1 MKPEELYEIIRK
13 ALEEG
18 VSLDIST
25 LVLLGILALLGGFL
39 GSYLRTKGKNLATKE
54 DIEAITKKIESIKAE
69 YATQLELLAQEHRI
83 FLKREEQ
90 RHDLSVAA
98 LEKRLAAH
106 QEAYALWWNL
116 MGNATNRGKVGD
128 TVMKCQEWWV
138 HNSLYLS
145 SEARKAFSDAY
156 HAAIL
161 HPNLLDSHS
170 NADKIEDNWKTI
182 VGAGEVLLKAVSL
195 PSWGEDEF
203 KPIEDKSAPKSG
215 Y

>member
-1 MKPEELYEIIRK
+1 MKPEDLYAIIRR

-18 VSLDIST
+18 ISLDTST
-25 LVLLGILALLGGFL
+25 LLLVGILALVGAFL
-39 GSYLRTKGKNLATKE
+39 GSYLRTKAKNLATRE
-54 DIEAITKKIESIKAE
+54 DIESITKKVESIKAE
-69 YATQLELLAQEHRI
+69 YATQLELLTQEHRL

-90 RHDLSVAA
+90 RYDLSMAA

-106 QEAYALWWNL
+106 QEAYALWWDL
-116 MGNATNRGKVGD
+116 MGNATNRDKVWG

-138 HNSLYLS
+138 YNSLYLS
-145 SEARKAFSDAY
+145 SEARKAFNDAY

-161 HPNLLDSHS
+161 HPDLLEAHK
-170 NADKIEDNWKTI
+170 NADEIEDNWKII
-182 VGAGEVLLKAVSL
+182 VRAGEVLVKAVSL

-215 Y
+215 